1 MRRGRGRPRG
11 GGGPETRERIL
22 AAAADVFAETGYRA
36 TTMLAVAE
44 AAGISQT
51 GLVHHFP
58 DKQLLL
64 AAVLDRRD
72 RLDGEALGP
81 ATGRGW
87 DGFGRLLRLVE
98 HNTGQPGIVRLF
110 AALEAEAVDGDH
122 PAHPWLVEHH
132 GRVAERVR
140 RCLREAIEDGTT
152 RADVPIERIARL
164 TIAVMDGLQV
174 QWLLDPDGVD
184 MVGDFSA
191 YLVALRARWE
201 TSPG

>member
-1 MRRGRGRPRG
+1 MTAAEPRPVRRGRGRPRG

-72 RLDGEALGP
+72 RLDGEAL
-81 ATGRGW
+81 
-87 DGFGRLLRLVE
+87 
-98 HNTGQPGIVRLF
+98 
-110 AALEAEAVDGDH
+110 
-122 PAHPWLVEHH
+122 
-132 GRVAERVR
+132 
-140 RCLREAIEDGTT
+140 
-152 RADVPIERIARL
+152 
-164 TIAVMDGLQV
+164 
-174 QWLLDPDGVD
+174 
-184 MVGDFSA
+184 
-191 YLVALRARWE
+191 
-201 TSPG
+201 